1 MDEEFYKKI
10 QDMELKIDELYR
22 AMNAAKKMIKWSL
35 IITVVLFV
43 IPLIIL
49 AFLLPSMMD
58 TITSSYAGLL

>member
-1 MDEEFYKKI
+1 MDEELYKKI